1 MHHFDD
7 IYKLAAER
15 YGGVDALEGKLGK
28 PKSPAEL
35 AVLPEDRWLSII
47 TKTVF
52 QAGFNWKVI
61 EAKWEGF
68 ETAFDGFDV
77 GRCAFMDD
85 EKFDALLQDTR
96 IVRNGTKIAAVRDN
110 AAFLLELREEGGAG
124 TVLGGWPSTDF
135 VGLLAM
141 LGKRGSRLGGT
152 TAQFA
157 MRFAGRDGFMLSRDV
172 TARLIAEGVID
183 KPATSKRAM
192 AAVQG
197 AFNTWMDQSGRS
209 LTEISRV
216 LAMSL

>member
-1 MHHFDD
+1 MRHFDEVFK
-7 IYKLAAER
+7 IAADR
-15 YGGVDALEGKLGK
+15 HGGAAALEQKLSK
-28 PKSPAEL
+28 PKSLEDL
-35 AVLPEDRWLSII
+35 AAMPDDRWLSII
-47 TKTVF
+47 TKTIF

-61 EAKWEGF
+61 ENKWEGF

-96 IVRNGTKIAAVRDN
+96 IVRNGNKIAAVRDN

-124 TVLGGWPSTDF
+124 QVLGGWPSNDY

-141 LGKRGSRLGGT
+141 LSKHGSRLGGT
-152 TAQFA
+152 SAQYA
-157 MRFAGRDGFMLSRDV
+157 MRFAGRDSFILSQDV
-172 TARLIAEGVID
+172 TARLIAEGVVD
-183 KPATSKRAM
+183 KTPTSKKAM
-192 AAVQG
+192 AAVQE